1 LEVRGVKDMAT
12 STHGIEALSVNG
24 AVVAEPNPVRYS
36 LHPWEASL
44 ASQPPAPLA
53 TVVYPA
59 PTVYFVEL
67 EPVSTFPTANEF
79 AFGVKEP
86 TLAEVE
92 PPDELPLEESKPA
105 VEYPASSYIETEPA
119 TTAEKVA
126 VIVSAAELEAV
137 AYQIEDT

>member
-1 LEVRGVKDMAT
+1 MNDKAT
-12 STHGIEALSVNG
+12 STQGVEALSVNG
-24 AVVAEPNPVRYS
+24 AVVAEPSPVRYS

-59 PTVYFVEL
+59 PTVYFVEA

-79 AFGVKEP
+79 ALGVKEP

-92 PPDELPLEESKPA
+92 PPGELPLEDRTPD
-105 VEYPASSYIETEPA
+105 VEYPASSYIETEPVTA
-119 TTAEKVA
+119 AEKVA
-126 VIVSAAELEAV
+126 VIVSAAELDAV
-137 AYQIEDT
+137 AYQMPDS

>member
-1 LEVRGVKDMAT
+1 VKDKAA
-12 STHGIEALSVNG
+12 SAHGVEALSVNG
-24 AVVAEPNPVRYS
+24 VVVAEPSPVRYS

-53 TVVYPA
+53 TAVYPA

-79 AFGVKEP
+79 ALGVKEP

-92 PPDELPLEESKPA
+92 PPDELPLEERTPA
-105 VEYPASSYIETEPA
+105 VEYPVISYIETEPA
-119 TTAEKVA
+119 TAAEKVA
-126 VIVSAAELEAV
+126 VIVSAAELAAV
-137 AYQIEDT
+137 AYQMYDS

>member
-1 LEVRGVKDMAT
+1 MLEVRGVKDTAT
-12 STHGIEALSVNG
+12 SAHGVEALSVNG
-24 AVVAEPNPVRYS
+24 VVVAEPSPVWYS
-36 LHPWEASL
+36 SHPWEASL

-86 TLAEVE
+86 TPAEVD
-92 PPDELPLEESKPA
+92 PPVELPLEESTAA
-105 VEYPASSYIETEPA
+105 VEYPAIS
-119 TTAEKVA
+119 
-126 VIVSAAELEAV
+126 
-137 AYQIEDT
+137 